1 MATSDYT
8 PDLAQVGAL
17 ITARTKD
24 ANGNEPGTF
33 TSATRPT
40 NDQVTTLIGQAVDRL
55 AGRIGDTIPP
65 SLFGAATEVVA
76 LDVASRVELS
86 FFPDQISAGRS
97 PYQELK
103 KLHDDAEAELLA
115 AIAARGA
122 STGDENGSSP
132 TGFPHFGFP
141 GIAPATADRFEIDA
155 HNAEW

>member
-24 ANGNEPGTF
+24 SNGNEPGTF
-33 TSATRPT
+33 TAETRPT
-40 NDQVTTLIGQAVDRL
+40 ADQVTTLIGQALDRL
-55 AGRIGDTIPP
+55 AGRIGDTIPAK
-65 SLFGAATEVVA
+65 LFGAATEVVA

-86 FFPDQISAGRS
+86 YFPDQISAGRS

-115 AIAARGA
+115 DISAAAVTDGE
-122 STGDENGSSP
+122 DGSVP
-132 TGFPHFGFP
+132 TGLPHFGFP
-141 GIAPATADRFEIDA
+141 GIAPANAQQFEIDP